1 MAQPTA
7 ILRKEHE
14 AIERMLGAAEQFAA
28 RLERGEAVQGRLL
41 EEISEF
47 FAVFVDKCHHGK
59 EEEFLFPTLEK
70 KGMPVHGGPIGVM
83 LHEHEE
89 GRGLAR
95 RLAELAKAYG
105 AGDAAAGKE
114 WAAAA
119 RRHAR
124 LLREH
129 IQKENGVLFP
139 MAEGLLSPAEEDAMT
154 ANFERMEEEK
164 IGHGT
169 HERLHARMGEIVKEA
184 AGAAAKSA

>member
-1 MAQPTA
+1 MAQPTV

-14 AIERMLGAAEQFAA
+14 AIERMLGAAEQFATK
-28 RLERGEAVQGRLL
+28 LERGETVQGPLI
-41 EEISEF
+41 EDISEF
-47 FAVFVDKCHHGK
+47 FAVFVDKCHHSK
-59 EEEFLFPTLEK
+59 EEEFLFPTLAK
-70 KGMPVHGGPIGVM
+70 KGMPVDGGPIGVM

-89 GRGLAR
+89 GRALAR

-105 AGDAAAGKE
+105 AGDATAGKE

-139 MAEGLLSPAEEDAMT
+139 MAEGLLSPAEEEAMT
-154 ANFERMEEEK
+154 ANFARMEEEK

-169 HERLHARMGEIVKEA
+169 HERLHVRMVEIAKEA
-184 AGAAAKSA
+184 AAKGA